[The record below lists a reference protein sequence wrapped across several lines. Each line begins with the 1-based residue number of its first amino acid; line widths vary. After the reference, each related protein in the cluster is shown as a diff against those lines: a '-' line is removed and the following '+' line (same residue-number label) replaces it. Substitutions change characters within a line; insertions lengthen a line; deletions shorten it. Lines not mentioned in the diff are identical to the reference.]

1 MTGIVEE
8 VNAQRVDVMKS
19 RFSSGRALIPWLAL
33 AVPLFWMGLLITL
46 GHLSPG
52 LFCQPVNPGARE
64 FICAAEYTDS
74 RVRFLQLSGYCV
86 WILLLATGGAELFL
100 KRATW
105 PAITSWLVSALLL
118 VGLTILALSQQVEC
132 YP

>member
-1 MTGIVEE
+1 
-8 VNAQRVDVMKS
+8 MKS
-19 RFSSGRALIPWLAL
+19 LFSSGRALIPWLAL

-52 LFCQPVNPGARE
+52 LFCKPVDPGSME

-74 RVRFLQLSGYCV
+74 RVRLLQQSGYCV
-86 WILLLATGGAELFL
+86 WMLLLVTGGAELFL

-105 PAITSWLVSALLL
+105 PAITAWLVSALLL
-118 VGLTILALSQQVEC
+118 IGLAILAATLQVEC